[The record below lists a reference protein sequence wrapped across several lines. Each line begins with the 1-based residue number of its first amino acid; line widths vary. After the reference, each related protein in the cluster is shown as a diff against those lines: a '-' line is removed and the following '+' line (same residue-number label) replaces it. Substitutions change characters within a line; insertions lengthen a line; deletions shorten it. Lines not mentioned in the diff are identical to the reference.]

1 MNDIRVSILCAAYNQ
16 EQYIRDALKGFV
28 MQRADFA
35 FEVLVN
41 DDASTD
47 ATASII
53 QEYERK
59 YPEIIRGV
67 YQKGNQYSK
76 GVSIIRDILVPLS
89 KGDYIALCEGDD
101 YWTDPYK
108 LQKQYDALCEHP
120 EVAISAHRTEEIM
133 AGSGRHHAYI
143 APYQEDAIIP
153 ESEVILG
160 GGAYV
165 ATGSLMYKR
174 SIETDAMECLKL
186 RHMDYFIQICG
197 GLESGM
203 LYLNDCMSVYR
214 RMAKGSWSKTV
225 SLDKDKI
232 IEGSRINLEAL
243 RLFDE
248 ETDHRYEEEVREV
261 MTRIEFGILGFQQDI
276 RAIMQPPYKE
286 LYDRKSLWGKCKL
299 QLKCRLPFAMTLRKW
314 IRGND
319 L

>member
-1 MNDIRVSILCAAYNQ
+1 MTDIRVSILCASYNQ
-16 EQYIRDALKGFV
+16 EKYIRDTLEGFV
-28 MQRADFA
+28 MQRTDFA
-35 FEVLVN
+35 FEALVN

-53 QEYERK
+53 REYEKK
-59 YPEIIRGV
+59 YPDIIHGV
-67 YQKGNQYSK
+67 YQKENQYSK
-76 GVSIIRDILVPLS
+76 GVSIVRDILVPRS

-108 LQKQYDALCEHP
+108 LQKQYDALRAHP

-133 AGSGRHHAYI
+133 AGSGRHHKYI
-143 APYQEDAIIP
+143 APYEENVIIP
-153 ESEVILG
+153 EGEVILG

-174 SIETDAMECLKL
+174 RIETEAMECLKQ

-197 GLESGM
+197 GLEGGM

-225 SLDKDKI
+225 SLDPDKLL
-232 IEGSRINLEAL
+232 EGSYKNIAAL
-243 RLFDE
+243 KLFNE
-248 ETDHRYEEEVREV
+248 ETDHRYEKEVQEV
-261 MTRIEFGILGFQQDI
+261 ITRTEFFNLGIRQDL
-276 RAIMQPPYKE
+276 RSIMQPPYRE
-286 LYDRKSLWGKCKL
+286 LYDRKSIWEKYKI
-299 QLKCRLPFAMTLRKW
+299 QLKCRLPFAMTLRRW